1 MGKLKGLNQ
10 RQSNKSGIQ
19 ILVGLILKLMIFFS
33 HHTIRI
39 PLQLNPE
46 GFQITVV
53 IIIIREIFGL
63 KNRWQEKIK
72 TLSPSFRS

>member
-1 MGKLKGLNQ
+1 MSKLNGLNQ
-10 RQSNKSGIQ
+10 RQSNKSGVQ
-19 ILVGLILKLMIFFS
+19 ILVGLIFKLMIFFS

-39 PLQLNPE
+39 PLRLNPE

-63 KNRWQEKIK
+63 KTRWQEKIK